1 MTLREDVAAKLSEI
15 VEEYVDDSEIF
26 DIDDIIDAEI
36 LGSNANYNY
45 NDTSDIDL
53 HLIVNMSDI
62 SNNTEIVQ
70 IASNLE
76 RSEFNKHYDIEI
88 RDLQVELY
96 VEDVR
101 SGTMSNG
108 IYSLFQNEWIRKPK
122 KETIPDYSNDEEY
135 LRLLDQWTDEANDVL
150 YNEKDSTNVKSFVN
164 RLYNFRR
171 ISLMT
176 DGEFAKGN
184 LVFKEL
190 RKSGVLEKLKDL
202 QYKLTSEKLSLN

>member
-1 MTLREDVAAKLSEI
+1 MTLRKDVAAKLSEI

-101 SGTMSNG
+101 SGAMSNG

-184 LVFKEL
+184 LVFKQL
-190 RKSGVLEKLKDL
+190 RKSGIIEKLKDL

>member
-1 MTLREDVAAKLSEI
+1 MTIKDDVADKLSEI
-15 VEEYVDDSEIF
+15 VEEYVDDSEIL
-26 DIDDIIDAEI
+26 DMDDIIDAEI

-135 LRLLDQWTDEANDVL
+135 LRLLDQWTNDATDVL

-176 DGEFAKGN
+176 GGEFAKGN
-184 LVFKEL
+184 LVFKQL
-190 RKSGVLEKLKDL
+190 RKSGLIEKLKDL
-202 QYKLTSEKLSLN
+202 QYKLTSERLSLD

>member
-53 HLIVNMSDI
+53 HLVVNMSDI

-122 KETIPDYSNDEEY
+122 KETIPDYPNDEEY
-135 LRLLDQWTDEANDVL
+135 LRLLDQWTDEANDIL
-150 YNEKDSTNVKSFVN
+150 YNEKDYKVIKSFVD

-184 LVFKEL
+184 LVFKQL
-190 RKSGVLEKLKDL
+190 RKSGIIEKLKDL
-202 QYKLTSEKLSLN
+202 QYKLTSERLSLD

>member
-1 MTLREDVAAKLSEI
+1 MTIKDDVADKLSEI

-26 DIDDIIDAEI
+26 DMDDIIDAEI

-135 LRLLDQWTDEANDVL
+135 LRLLDQWTNDATDVL

-176 DGEFAKGN
+176 GGEFAKGN
-184 LVFKEL
+184 LVFKQL
-190 RKSGVLEKLKDL
+190 RKSGLIEKLKAL
-202 QYKLTSEKLSLN
+202 QYKLTSERLSLD